1 MNTCIVF
8 ANFSQIEIL
17 ARMEGNNCGICFDCD
32 DSIFVQLES
41 HDSYLK
47 LRNLNLILLSLK
59 LDGFVMSLHGE
70 HKVE

>member
-17 ARMEGNNCGICFDCD
+17 ARMEGNDCFDCD